1 MFFLK
6 KYLYKKDVMKN
17 LKNTIFIS
25 YGTNKYEKDK
35 FVPIYL
41 NSPFAQ
47 INNKPHGGL
56 WGSPVD
62 STNGWGDWAYKNE
75 FHLHTLGE
83 HFLFRIKNWKKIY
96 IIDDIED
103 LKAISTKK
111 NFMGFKSI
119 DINRLISKY
128 DGIYATS
135 KAVTTLKNIE
145 KTGYQGLDTW
155 DVESIC
161 VFNPSQIE
169 EVKEDYFTMAKN
181 NRFGEI
187 PYKDEEE
194 YYNTDSNVKAAKK
207 ALQMKSYY
215 ERYGNK
221 NIEKDMSK
229 YFNGNHPGIISQG
242 NGKSKSVQQARKFNG
257 TIKSGMDEKKG
268 LFETIVK
275 ELLK

>member
-1 MFFLK
+1 
-6 KYLYKKDVMKN
+6 MKS

-25 YGTNKYEKDK
+25 YGTNKYKKDK
-35 FVPIYL
+35 FTPIYL
-41 NSPFAQ
+41 NSPFNE

-62 STNGWGDWAYKNE
+62 SANGWGDWAYNNE
-75 FHLHTLGE
+75 FNIHTLGK
-83 HFLFRIKNWKKIY
+83 HFLFKIKDWNKIY
-96 IIDDIED
+96 VIDDIKD
-103 LKAISTKK
+103 LKAISTAI
-111 NFMGFKSI
+111 NFLGLRAI
-119 DINRLISKY
+119 DFDKLTSTY

-135 KAVTTLKNIE
+135 KAVTSLKNIE
-145 KTGYQGLDTW
+145 KTGYQGLDSW

-169 EVKEDYFTMAKN
+169 EVEEDYFTKAKN

-194 YYNTDSNVKAAKK
+194 YYFTSSDVKAAKK
-207 ALQMKSYY
+207 ALQMQSYY

-229 YFNGNHPGIISQG
+229 YFKGEHPGIISQG
-242 NGKSKSVQQARKFNG
+242 HGNSKSVQQARKFNG
-257 TIKSGMDEKKG
+257 TIKSGMNEKKG
-268 LFETIVK
+268 LFESVVQ
-275 ELLK
+275 ELQLES